1 VRVTSTKFLPFASIL
16 CLAVMAGAC
25 GEFIR
30 QDRSPVTL
38 VIDRLEA
45 ASGADDAATLSS
57 PLFSDVITVVDGV
70 PTVFPDK
77 GAFTM
82 RLIMKDVLSAPSP
95 VNAVTLTRY
104 QVIFR
109 RSDGRNTPGVDVPH
123 SFTSGLTF
131 TVPATGVAAG
141 NFELV
146 RHIAKSEAPLRA
158 LVSSPVVIS
167 TIAEIT
173 FFGRDQA
180 GNELS
185 ATGLIGVDFGN
196 FGDPD

>member
-1 VRVTSTKFLPFASIL
+1 MTSTSTKFLAFAPML

-30 QDRSPVTL
+30 QDRSSVTL
-38 VIDRLEA
+38 VIDRLEG
-45 ASGADDAATLSS
+45 ASGADEAATPSN
-57 PLFSDVITVVDGV
+57 PVFSDVITVVDDV

-77 GAFTM
+77 GTVNM
-82 RLIMKDVLSAPSP
+82 RLIAKNPLTAPSP

-104 QVIFR
+104 QVVYR

-123 SFTSGLTF
+123 SFTSGMTF
-131 TVPATGVAAG
+131 TVPPSGVFAG

-146 RHIAKSEAPLRA
+146 RIIAKSEAPLRA

-167 TIAEIT
+167 TIAEVT

-185 ATGLIGVDFGN
+185 AVGSIGVEFGN
-196 FGDPD
+196 YGDPD